1 MARLKPLD
9 PSAFSPDLKAF
20 LGPAALADPTKLGVL
35 RIWAQR
41 PDIALAYRTF
51 IQTILANAKLPRRLI
66 ELVRIRI
73 AFHNQCRS
81 CMAIRYSPAVA
92 EGVSEDLVC
101 ELAAPEEATDLT
113 ERERAALH
121 YADLVAANHM
131 AISDATFD
139 RLREH
144 FTEPEIVELA
154 MHIGYCV
161 GFGRIAMS
169 WDMVDDL
176 PERFQDRSA
185 TITPWGGD
193 AMVV

>member
-9 PSAFSPDLKAF
+9 PSEFSPDLKAF

-121 YADLVAANHM
+121 YADLVAANPM

-176 PERFQDRSA
+176 PERFKDRAA

-193 AMVV
+193 AMVI